1 MTESIDVSNKSK
13 EYISF
18 YQSKGSSPEFK
29 IAEKNP
35 KNSDGERVVAKK
47 QIEKYIK
54 NSSSDTTKTSEDG
67 SLGSSNKVNE
77 DNANNIVYGSKKE
90 DSEIKIGNQKKEQP
104 LIIYGSKASEDMDIH
119 LLGDANY
126 SIINSYG
133 ALAAA
138 VGANGRGV
146 TKMDLINYLQKLSS
160 GSSSGADD
168 AEVIAFLKNLIAQF
182 DTLSGGDEYLT
193 SLSGVKEP
201 QDYSTV
207 TKEQVTPPVD
217 LRI

>member
-18 YQSKGSSPEFK
+18 YQSKNSSPESK
-29 IAEKNP
+29 IAEKDP
-35 KNSDGERVVAKK
+35 KNSDGGRVVAKH

-54 NSSSDTTKTSEDG
+54 NSSSDITKTSEDG
-67 SLGSSNKVNE
+67 FSDSSNKVNE
-77 DNANNIVYGSKKE
+77 DNANNIVYGSKKD
-90 DSEIKIGNQKKEQP
+90 DSEIKIGKQKKEQP
-104 LIIYGSKASEDMDIH
+104 LIIYGSKDSEDSETK
-119 LLGDANY
+119 LLGDPNY
-126 SIINSYG
+126 SIMNSYG

-138 VGANGRGV
+138 VGANSRGV

-160 GSSSGADD
+160 GEAENP
-168 AEVIAFLKNLIAQF
+168 EVIAFLKNLIAQF
-182 DTLSGGDEYLT
+182 DTLSGGNEYLT

-207 TKEQVTPPVD
+207 TREQVTPPVD